1 MDRRGRT
8 GMTIA
13 VIWLLAEMGAP
24 WYMYIFVAIG
34 FILKMAVLAG
44 KGEKE

>member
-1 MDRRGRT
+1 
-8 GMTIA
+8 MTIA
-13 VIWLLAEMGAP
+13 IIWLLAELGAP